1 MGHEDPSVAA
11 VEEACCG
18 CVMSDGRFAVLGGHT
33 NQGGDGSVLPSCE
46 ALKVGED
53 EHWTLLP
60 PMHHARLDFV
70 CAAVA
75 RCIIVAGGSETP
87 EVEMYDEDYGRWL
100 QLPCNFPGAM
110 DLIDMGS
117 ALM

>member
-1 MGHEDPSVAA
+1 
-11 VEEACCG
+11 
-18 CVMSDGRFAVLGGHT
+18 MSDGRFAVLGGHT

-60 PMHHARLDFV
+60 AMHHERMDFA

-75 RCIIVAGGSETP
+75 RCIIVAGGYGTPKSE
-87 EVEMYDEDYGRWL
+87 VYDEVRGQWL
-100 QLPCNFPGAM
+100 QLPYNCP
-110 DLIDMGS
+110 DDVRLYDMGS